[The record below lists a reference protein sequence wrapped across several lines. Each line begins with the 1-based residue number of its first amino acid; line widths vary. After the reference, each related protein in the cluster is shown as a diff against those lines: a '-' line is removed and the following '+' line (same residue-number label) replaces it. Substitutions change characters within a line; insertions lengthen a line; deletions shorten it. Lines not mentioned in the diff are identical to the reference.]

1 MRESMLGRLR
11 EADRLRRLGS
21 AAMAERGRARL
32 AAQVAY
38 ARANSPFYRRLYRG
52 LPDRVTD
59 PALLPVTGKKAL
71 MAEFDDWVT
80 DRSVTWSEA
89 QEFVADPGSAG
100 RPFAGRYTLITT
112 SGTTGAPGIFVVDER
127 ALAVNVALASR
138 MRGSWLGA
146 AGLARAVARG
156 GRMALV
162 VATGGHFLVAAG
174 SERLFANPVTRRLVR
189 VFSAHASM
197 AELVAGLNGF
207 RPAIVIGYASVL
219 SLLAREQREER
230 LHIDPVL
237 VETAGEAVA
246 PGERERMA
254 AAFGARI
261 RDTYGATECPFLTDG
276 CAHGWYHV
284 NSDWAVLE
292 PVDADHRPVAPGEL
306 SHTVLVS
313 NLANQI
319 QPILRYDLG
328 DSVLQ
333 RPDACPCGD
342 LRPAFRVRGR
352 VANAL
357 TFHSPG
363 GEVVEIPSMVLNTL
377 IDRVPGVGLFQ
388 AEQTGPMALRIR
400 LTCAADSD
408 AEEVWRAVLDGV
420 ARALADRGLGGVD
433 LQRAAEPPRQGR
445 GGKFRTAIPFDPAQQ
460 GESSH
465 DGKP

>member
-11 EADRLRRLGS
+11 EANRLRRLGPE
-21 AAMAERGRARL
+21 AMAERGRARL
-32 AAQVAY
+32 AEQVAF

-59 PALLPVTGKKAL
+59 PALLPVTGKKSL

-80 DRSVTWSEA
+80 DRAVTWAAA
-89 QEFVADPGSAG
+89 QEFVADPESAG

-127 ALAVNVALASR
+127 ALTVNVALASR
-138 MRGSWLGA
+138 MRGAWLGA
-146 AGLARAVARG
+146 AGLAKAVARG

-174 SERLFANPVTRRLVR
+174 SERLFANPVTRRIVR

-197 AELVAGLNGF
+197 EELVAGLNRF
-207 RPAIVIGYASVL
+207 RPAIVLGYASVL
-219 SLLAREQREER
+219 SLLAREQQNGGLR
-230 LHIDPVL
+230 IDPLL
-237 VETAGEAVA
+237 VETAGEAITPA
-246 PGERERMA
+246 ERERMA
-254 AAFGARI
+254 AAFGADI

-276 CAHGWYHV
+276 CAHGWYHA

-313 NLANQI
+313 NLANRI

-333 RPDACPCGD
+333 RPDACPCGNPQ
-342 LRPAFRVRGR
+342 PAFQVRGR
-352 VANAL
+352 VANRLAFL
-357 TFHSPG
+357 APG
-363 GEVVEIPSMVLNTL
+363 GGTVEIPSMVLNTL

-388 AEQTGPMALRIR
+388 AEQPAPMALRIR
-400 LTCAADSD
+400 LTCATGVD
-408 AEEVWRAVLDGV
+408 AEQVWRTVLDGL
-420 ARALADRGLGGVD
+420 ARALADRGLGDVD
-433 LQRAAEPPRQGR
+433 LQRAAEPPRQSR
-445 GGKFRTAIPFDPAQQ
+445 GGKFRTVIPFESAQH
-460 GESSH
+460 GELSH